1 VNRGAPV
8 EDTTLT
14 PSPRRRAVIAMAAVL
29 RRLAIAAVL
38 ALASVHPAGARGRDV
53 PDPEWR
59 EGPCRYLLTRDEAKL
74 YKSLTTDD
82 DRRRFIDK
90 FWKRR
95 DQTPATMENEFRDT
109 FWRRVQ
115 AANDLFDDTARDGW
129 ITDRGKMYILLGP
142 PDDVMEEQVAR
153 SHRGI
158 ILWTYRST
166 WAKDLGPNVVIAFA
180 RDTSGEFRISTA
192 PSTDADVFR
201 GLSPNTPAHLRGAA
215 GTAEATIALQG
226 AMLGQVDPYLRS
238 QGVASGMTE
247 LALLADLG
255 RLQQTDQLILS
266 EIVSAQAL
274 FGEVPMIARADYY
287 KANDGTSYAALSVF
301 VRSKSLQFRDAPGGG
316 RPDLAVYA
324 RLEDPATGELR
335 YGFERDQDF
344 VPSPDNPRAGVND
357 YLSFQAGAGILP
369 GRYKARFSL
378 HDRVAQKV
386 GRYEVDLEVPDLQGP
401 ALGLSTITLAERLE
415 PAAGAPNPNL
425 KAPFTFGTLRVL
437 PKPGIAY
444 AQDQEFAFYFQ
455 VYQARTDA
463 VSGKPLL
470 DLRYTFLR
478 RDEDGAYQ
486 PIGPPLELIGRD
498 QAAQGYAFPL
508 SAWPIGQYRLTV
520 EAVDRL
526 SGARVARP
534 VDFVVR

>member
-1 VNRGAPV
+1 MKPPA
-8 EDTTLT
+8 
-14 PSPRRRAVIAMAAVL
+14 RRRAAPAVPAAL
-29 RRLAIAAVL
+29 RRLLVFAALVAILVT
-38 ALASVHPAGARGRDV
+38 PAQGRGRDV
-53 PDPEWR
+53 PNPEWR
-59 EGPCRYLLTRDEAKL
+59 EGPCRYLLTRDESKF

-82 DRRRFIDK
+82 DRRRFIEK

-95 DQTPATMENEFRDT
+95 DQTPATMENEFRDI

-180 RDTSGEFRISTA
+180 KDTSGEFRISTA
-192 PSTDADVFR
+192 PSVDADVFR

-215 GTAEATIALQG
+215 GTAEAQVALQG

-287 KANDGTSYAALSVF
+287 KANDGTTYAALSVF
-301 VRSKSLQFRDAPGGG
+301 VRSKSLQYRDTPGGG

-324 RLEDPATGELR
+324 RIEDPATGELR

-344 VPSPDNPRAGVND
+344 VPSADNPRAGIHD
-357 YLSFQAGAGILP
+357 YLVFQAGCGVAP

-378 HDRVAQKV
+378 HDRVAAKV
-386 GRYEVDLEVPDLQGP
+386 GRYEVALDVPDLQGP

-415 PAAGAPNPNL
+415 PVAGAPNPSL
-425 KAPFTFGTLRVL
+425 KAPFTLGTLRVL

-463 VSGKPLL
+463 ISGKPLL
-470 DLRYTFLR
+470 DLRYSFSR
-478 RDEDGAYQ
+478 RDEQGEYR
-486 PIGPPLELIGRD
+486 PIGPPLEMIGRVE
-498 QAAQGYAFPL
+498 AAHGYAFPL
-508 SAWPIGQYRLTV
+508 AAWPIGQYRLTV
-520 EAVDRL
+520 EVVDRL
-526 SGARVARP
+526 SGAHVERST
-534 VDFVVR
+534 DFVVR